1 MYGNKP
7 SRRTYAKSTP
17 RRGTTG
23 STGRAVRSRA
33 TSGRSDPMLTL
44 ARALKSVMGT
54 TRSRAVR
61 PAAKRYVVGGRRG

>member
-1 MYGNKP
+1 M
-7 SRRTYAKSTP
+7 
-17 RRGTTG
+17 TG